1 MSFIINQNFDL
12 KSPQFNFARDYYK
25 DIATLK
31 AESED
36 NFPDHFITNVAG
48 TLYQLTKSNSVDATT
63 GRWRALKFGLTSGEI
78 DAKGYATKT
87 ELKDAFNHI
96 IVGASANNES
106 GDTDIAVKN
115 DEEGYSLDAVIPV
128 VSDSL
133 NGVMT
138 PAQKKALEAA
148 TTKLA
153 GIAEGANKTVVDD
166 SLKSDSTNPVQNK
179 VVKTA
184 LDNKASLGED
194 GKVDSSILPN
204 DVYEVVEFSG
214 FTLGEV
220 SAKAMSSMKT
230 SQDLL
235 CRVQYVAKNNVFVL
249 YDGKDFYSNW
259 GDANTWGTPISGTIT
274 GTFTTGGRQPES
286 GKIYVDIT
294 TNKLYR
300 WSGEALVEVSA
311 GVTLG
316 ETSTTAYAGD
326 KGAKNATDI
335 GNLTTAFNN
344 FKGSVTS
351 IEVCDTVTIDAM
363 FA

>member
-48 TLYQLTKSNSVDATT
+48 TLYQITKSNSVDATT
-63 GRWRALKFGLTSGEI
+63 GKWRALKFGLTSGEI

-87 ELKDAFNHI
+87 ELKDAVNHI
-96 IVGASANNES
+96 IVGASANN
-106 GDTDIAVKN
+106 TDIAVKN
-115 DEEGYSLDAVIPV
+115 DKEGYSLD
-128 VSDSL
+128 
-133 NGVMT
+133 
-138 PAQKKALEAA
+138 
-148 TTKLA
+148 
-153 GIAEGANKTVVDD
+153 AEGANKTVVDD
-166 SLKSDSTNPVQNK
+166 SLKPDSTNPVQNK
-179 VVKTA
+179 VVKAA

-204 DVYEVVEFSG
+204 DVYDVLEFGGIVVDATIQQQS
-214 FTLGEV
+214 T
-220 SAKAMSSMKT
+220 
-230 SQDLL
+230 
-235 CRVQYVAKNNVFVL
+235 NV
-249 YDGKDFYSNW
+249 
-259 GDANTWGTPISGTIT
+259 SGTILYVQGKKTFAMRVNKSSSSDGGLSTITSTFYNNWLDRQKYCEILSNPYT
-274 GTFTTGGRQPES
+274 G
-286 GKIYVDIT
+286 KLYVDTT

>member
-48 TLYQLTKSNSVDATT
+48 TLYQITKSNSVDATT
-63 GRWRALKFGLTSGEI
+63 GKWRALKFGLTSGEI

-87 ELKDAFNHI
+87 ELKDAVNHI
-96 IVGASANNES
+96 IVGASANN
-106 GDTDIAVKN
+106 TDIAVKN
-115 DEEGYSLDAVIPV
+115 DKEGYSLDAVIPV

-166 SLKSDSTNPVQNK
+166 SLKPDSTNPVQNK
-179 VVKTA
+179 VVKAA

-204 DVYEVVEFSG
+204 DVYDVLEFGGIVVDATIQQQSTNVSG
-214 FTLGEV
+214 TIVYVQGKKTF
-220 SAKAMSSMKT
+220 AMRVNKSSSSDGGLSTIT
-230 SQDLL
+230 ST
-235 CRVQYVAKNNVFVL
+235 
-249 YDGKDFYSNW
+249 FYSNW
-259 GDANTWGTPISGTIT
+259 LDRQKYCEILSNPYT
-274 GTFTTGGRQPES
+274 G
-286 GKIYVDIT
+286 KLYVDTT

-311 GVTLG
+311 GVTIG

-363 FA
+363 FAQ